1 MSGRRIW
8 AVIPVFHPQMET
20 IAEIVR
26 SLEDGVGGVVIV
38 DDGSGSAEIALPATD
53 FIRLA
58 RNQGIAAAIN
68 VGVARAREK
77 GASHV
82 LLLDQDS
89 IPQPGMLAA
98 LSSVLAAQEQRGHR
112 VAAVG
117 SRFLDPYT
125 GLQSSF
131 TRLARLGVRRVAC
144 HPAAHEVQTDFLIS
158 SGSLIP
164 LVAFDEIGP
173 MEESLFIDQ
182 VDAEWC
188 LRARSKDYRL
198 FGACRAVL
206 RHSLGEGATR
216 VWFGR
221 WRHVHPH
228 KAFRYYYIF
237 RKTGLLTRR
246 PYVPVAW
253 TLHGLWYL
261 AGLLVVAGIM
271 AKERSSVLP
280 RMLKGVLDGVRGV
293 TGRIVES

>member
-1 MSGRRIW
+1 MLSST
-8 AVIPVFHPQMET
+8 P
-20 IAEIVR
+20 
-26 SLEDGVGGVVIV
+26 
-38 DDGSGSAEIALPATD
+38 
-53 FIRLA
+53 
-58 RNQGIAAAIN
+58 AAALETRC
-68 VGVARAREK
+68 VDTVAE
-77 GASHV
+77 
-82 LLLDQDS
+82 LD
-89 IPQPGMLAA
+89 
-98 LSSVLAAQEQRGHR
+98 
-112 VAAVG
+112 AAVRISMEDDVEIHLVRGTYDIAGTILNWFAFEEPEPDDNLAIIGGYAPGCG

-237 RKTGLLTRR
+237 RNTVLLTRR